1 MGVLIAYQIG
11 LLGGCR
17 VGGILE
23 EMQPTP
29 AVFQLVIQPIADP
42 TGPTV
47 ERKKKKKKK
56 KNRVKS
62 ISTAEVNSCHSSVGK
77 SGRLGEITKGH
88 TRINDP

>member
-47 ERKKKKKKK
+47 ERKK
-56 KNRVKS
+56 NRVKS